1 MNYDIVFESDRIY
14 FIKVTDQLVNDY
26 LKMVNNFEIQKC
38 ISTKTRTYTLEQ
50 ELEWI
55 NNKLNENAV
64 IFSMID
70 KESKKFIGNIEIMNI
85 TNNGGDMGV
94 VITTS
99 EQNKHYGQ
107 EAISRIINYVFYELN
122 FNYLDLYVFDFNKR
136 AIHCYEKLG
145 FVVQGK
151 GKVDNE
157 IHMRLTNIK

>member
-38 ISTKTRTYTLEQ
+38 ISSKTRTYTLEQ

-70 KESKKFIGNIEIMNI
+70 KETKKFIGNIEIMNI
-85 TNNGGDMGV
+85 VNGSGV
-94 VITTS
+94 LGIVITPNQ
-99 EQNKHYGQ
+99 QNKKFGQ
-107 EAISRIINYVFYELN
+107 EAIKRIIDYAFDKLK
-122 FNYLDLYVFDFNKR
+122 FDYLDLYVFNFNLK
-136 AIHCYEKLG
+136 AIHCYEKVG
-145 FVVQGK
+145 FRVIGK
-151 GKVDNE
+151 GKLENE
-157 IHMRLTNIK
+157 IHMRLVNSK